1 MNEGDGFARYAYE
14 SAIRESVHAAS
25 ERARFERAR
34 FERHQYERQAAEA
47 SRRAARS
54 QRPAE
59 FERVLIRALREA
71 GAAGLK
77 TTQIHRLAN
86 RKMPADDLH
95 EILERFERAG
105 IVCRSAIETG
115 GRTATVWTL
124 TTLPQPTKGSR

>member
-1 MNEGDGFARYAYE
+1 MSGPDEFAQLAQE
-14 SAIRESVHAAS
+14 SAIRESVRAAS
-25 ERARFERAR
+25 ERASFERYQ
-34 FERHQYERQAAEA
+34 HERQAAEA
-47 SRRAARS
+47 SRAATRS

-77 TTQIHRLAN
+77 TTEIHRLAR
-86 RKMPADDLH
+86 RKMRADDLH

-105 IVCRSAIETG
+105 AVVRSAIETG